1 LHTPVVSSPVYKNP
15 FHLLHWNEIIEG
27 CKRKNPQSQEAL
39 YRGCY
44 AGMVKLCI
52 RYASDMDEAAAIYN
66 EAMLKVFNTLHQFE
80 GRGDFMGWIRRI
92 VVNTCIDHCRRQAKF
107 THNAL
112 EQVQEGSIAFDP
124 DIYERLSVNDVIALL
139 QELPR
144 NTALVFNLFVLDG
157 YKHEEI
163 GQLLG
168 ISAGTS
174 KWHLNEARRLL
185 KNKLENLLK
194 KEIYTD
200 AI

>member
-1 LHTPVVSSPVYKNP
+1 
-15 FHLLHWNEIIEG
+15 LLHWNKIIEG
-27 CKRKNPQSQEAL
+27 CKQQNPQSQEEL

-44 AGMVKLCI
+44 AGMMKLCT
-52 RYASDMDEAAAIYN
+52 RYARDLDEAAVIYN
-66 EAMLKVFNTLHQFE
+66 EAMLKVFKTLQQYE
-80 GRGDFMGWIRRI
+80 GRGDFMGWVRRI

-107 THNAL
+107 THCPIDQVEDATVSL
-112 EQVQEGSIAFDP
+112 EP
-124 DIYERLSVNDVIALL
+124 DIYNRLSANDVINLL

-144 NTALVFNLFVLDG
+144 NTALVFNLFVLEG

-163 GQLLG
+163 GQTLG

-185 KNKLENLLK
+185 KGKLENLLK
-194 KEIYTD
+194 KEIYSN

>member
-1 LHTPVVSSPVYKNP
+1 
-15 FHLLHWNEIIEG
+15 
-27 CKRKNPQSQEAL
+27 
-39 YRGCY
+39 
-44 AGMVKLCI
+44 MMKLCI
-52 RYASDMDEAAAIYN
+52 RYTRDLDEAAAVYN
-66 EAMLKVFNTLHQFE
+66 EAMLKVFKALPQFE
-80 GRGDFMGWIRRI
+80 GRSDFMGWVRRI

-107 THNAL
+107 THCPI
-112 EQVQEGSIAFDP
+112 EQVEDTNISLEP
-124 DIYERLSVNDVIALL
+124 EIYDRLSAHDVMNLL

-168 ISAGTS
+168 ISSGTS

-185 KNKLENLLK
+185 KHKLENLLK
-194 KEIYTD
+194 KETYSN

>member
-1 LHTPVVSSPVYKNP
+1 
-15 FHLLHWNEIIEG
+15 LLLNEIIEG
-27 CKRKNPQSQEAL
+27 CKRQHQQSQEAL
-39 YRGCY
+39 YRHCY
-44 AGMVKLCI
+44 TGMLKLCL
-52 RYASDMDEAAAIYN
+52 RYARDADEAGAMYN
-66 EAMLKVFNTLHQFE
+66 EAMLKVFNTLHQYE

-107 THNAL
+107 AHCPIDQL
-112 EQVQEGSIAFDP
+112 GDSDIFLDP
-124 DIYERLSVNDVIALL
+124 DIYDRLSANDVINLL

-144 NTALVFNLFVLDG
+144 NTALVFNLFVMDG

-194 KEIYTD
+194 KEIYSN